1 MKSKL
6 AISALAKKF
15 GISLQGADVDISSVA
30 LSSKLC
36 EPGSLFIATKGD
48 KHHGLDFLEQAI
60 AKGAVAVLT
69 DQATTTDISVLVHPD
84 PKSIAGEIADMVFGT
99 TSSNMTLFGV
109 TGTNGKTSTTN
120 YLHQILVGLGVKA
133 GMSAS
138 TSRIVGETELPAALT
153 SPEVTELHQLL
164 AQMREMGAQHAAIE
178 VSAQALIRHR
188 IDSIGFSV
196 VGFSNL
202 SRDHLDDFE
211 TMESYLKAKA
221 ALFTPKYARQGVVLV
236 EDDYAKQLYKTSEIS
251 VVGIGEG
258 LEYQYSYIAGQLV
271 ISGKSDLRVDF
282 PQGALMAKNL
292 VLALVMLLE
301 AGFTAADLAKAVST
315 SDLHVPG
322 RLELVSSQTPHVY
335 VDYAHTPAG
344 VASAVAEIKKRYPSL
359 TVVLGASGNRDQ
371 GKRGEMGLAGAS
383 ADLLIITDQHPRDE
397 DPAIIRHALLTA
409 ARSRKDAGRILE
421 IPDPAEAIKRAV
433 AETAADAAVLWC
445 GPGHL
450 TYREIRGQKVPF
462 DARAIARE
470 AVQS

>member
-6 AISALAKKF
+6 AISALAKRF

-48 KHHGLDFLEQAI
+48 KHHGLDFLHQAI
-60 AKGAVAVLT
+60 ANGAVAVLT
-69 DQATTTDISVLVHPD
+69 DATVTAEIPVLVHPD

-99 TSSNMTLFGV
+99 SSSNMTLFGV

-120 YLHQILVGLGVKA
+120 YLHQILLGLGVKA

-164 AQMREMGAQHAAIE
+164 SQMRGLGAQHAAIE

-188 IDSIGFSV
+188 IDSICFDV

-202 SRDHLDDFE
+202 SRDHLDDFG
-211 TMESYLKAKA
+211 TMESYLRAKA
-221 ALFTPKYARQGVVLV
+221 ALFTSKYARQGVVLV
-236 EDDYAKQLYKTSEIS
+236 EDDYAKQLYETSEIP
-251 VVGIGEG
+251 VVGIGDG
-258 LEYQYSYIAGQLV
+258 LEYQYSYAVDQLV
-271 ISGKSDLRVDF
+271 ISGESDLRVDF
-282 PQGALMAKNL
+282 PQGELMAKNL
-292 VLALVMLLE
+292 ALALVMLLE
-301 AGFTAADLAKAVST
+301 AGFTAGDLERAVSA

-322 RLELVSSQTPHVY
+322 RLELVSSRTPHVY

-344 VASAVAEIKKRYPSL
+344 VASAVAEIKKRYPSI

-371 GKRGEMGLAGAS
+371 GKREEMGLAGAG

-409 ARSRKDAGRILE
+409 ARSRADAGRILE
-421 IPDPAEAIKRAV
+421 IPDPAEAIKLAV
-433 AETAADAAVLWC
+433 QETGADGAVLWC

-450 TYREIRGQKVPF
+450 TYREISGQKVPF

>member
-1 MKSKL
+1 VKSKL
-6 AISALAKKF
+6 AISALAKRF
-15 GISLQGADVDISSVA
+15 AISLQGSDVDISSVA

-48 KHHGLDFLEQAI
+48 KHHGLDFLNQAI
-60 AKGAVAVLT
+60 AGGAVAVLT
-69 DQATTTDISVLVHPD
+69 DAAVTAEIPVLVHPD

-99 TSSNMTLFGV
+99 SGSNMTLFGV
-109 TGTNGKTSTTN
+109 TGTNGKTSATN
-120 YLHQILVGLGVKA
+120 YLHQILLGLGVKA

-164 AQMREMGAQHAAIE
+164 SQMRGMGAQHAAIE

-188 IDSIGFSV
+188 IDSICFDV

-202 SRDHLDDFE
+202 SRDHLDDFG

-221 ALFTPKYARQGVVLV
+221 ALFTPKYGRQGVVLV
-236 EDDYAKQLYKTSEIS
+236 EDDYAKQLYETSEIP
-251 VVGIGEG
+251 VVGIGDG
-258 LEYQYSYIAGQLV
+258 LEYQYSYLDDQLV
-271 ISGKSDLRVDF
+271 ISGESELRVDF

-301 AGFTAADLAKAVST
+301 AGFIAGDLERAVSL

-322 RLELVSSQTPHVY
+322 RLELVSSHTPHVY

-344 VASAVAEIKKRYPSL
+344 VASAVAEIKKRYPAI

-371 GKRGEMGLAGAS
+371 GKREEMGIAGAS
-383 ADLLIITDQHPRDE
+383 AELLIITDQHPRDE

-409 ARSRKDAGRILE
+409 ARSKADAGRILE

-433 AETAADAAVLWC
+433 QETAADGAVLWC

-450 TYREIRGQKVPF
+450 TYREISGQKVPF